1 MSTIDQRPP
10 LTPTAES
17 GPTTARRALARPG
30 VPGIAAALALLLC
43 LAGGVWAVTGLRLNI
58 ATLIDSAGNA
68 VDFSSRMLPLD
79 FPPAPELLGLL
90 WQTLAVVIAGTAL
103 SVVLSVPVA
112 LLAARN
118 TTLNTPCRVVAR
130 AAIVLCRAVPDV
142 VFAIAAF
149 RVFGLGGMTGV
160 VALGTHS
167 VGMVGKL
174 TADAVEQIDEGP
186 RTALRAA
193 GAGRLQQITGA
204 VLPQVLPSL
213 VATALHR
220 LDINLRVSVVLGFVG
235 VGGIGYSLATA
246 VNRLDYQRAM
256 ALALVVL
263 LTCFAFES
271 VSGAIRRT
279 LLPEVT
285 ARSRRP
291 RWRGSA
297 ARNTTVKAP
306 RVAMSPVPGRPPS
319 RTAVA
324 SGDDTSADRPR
335 TSPPWNVARVRRTVW
350 LVLALAL
357 VVASAVRSDVSW
369 QALTRAADSFLPT
382 LGDFLPPGT
391 AGAGGTL
398 LDDLWV
404 TLQISL
410 AGTLIGLVPAVLLG
424 VLAAGNVVGSPR
436 VARFFRTVILCV
448 RGIPEL
454 ILAIVLVVVT
464 GLGPVAGAL
473 ALGVG
478 SIGLL
483 GKLVADSL
491 EEVEPGPVRALLA
504 TGARRRQVFFGA
516 ILPRAWPAVL
526 GHVLYQLDVNIRS
539 ATLLGIVGAGGLGYD
554 LLNAARVLEFGVVTT
569 VVLMVLAV
577 VLLVEGLAV
586 WVRKVYA

>member
-1 MSTIDQRPP
+1 MSAIDQRPP
-10 LTPTAES
+10 LTPTAEP
-17 GPTTARRALARPG
+17 GPTTARRTLARPS
-30 VPGIAAALALLLC
+30 VPGVAAGLALLIC
-43 LAGGVWAVTGLRLNI
+43 LASGVWAITGLRLNI
-58 ATLIDSAGNA
+58 ATLVDSAGNA

-118 TTLNTPCRVVAR
+118 TTLNTPCRVMAR
-130 AAIVLCRAVPDV
+130 AVIVLCRAVPDV

-160 VALGTHS
+160 VALGVHS

-271 VSGAIRRT
+271 VSGAVRRT

-285 ARSRRP
+285 TRSRHS
-291 RWRGSA
+291 RWRGWA
-297 ARNTTVKAP
+297 ARNPGVKAAP
-306 RVAMSPVPGRPPS
+306 PAVARAPGHPPAG
-319 RTAVA
+319 TAVA
-324 SGDDTSADRPR
+324 GDDGTAAVRPR
-335 TSPPWNVARVRRTVW
+335 TSPPWNGARVRRTVW
-350 LVLALAL
+350 LALALAL
-357 VVASAVRSDVSW
+357 VVASAVRSGVSW
-369 QALTRAADSFLPT
+369 QALTRATGSFLPT

-391 AGAGGTL
+391 AGTGGTL

-410 AGTLIGLVPAVLLG
+410 AGTLVGLVPAVLLG

-448 RGIPEL
+448 RGVPEL

-473 ALGVG
+473 ALGIG

-504 TGARRRQVFFGA
+504 TGARRHQVFFGA

-539 ATLLGIVGAGGLGYD
+539 ATLLGIVGAGGIGYD